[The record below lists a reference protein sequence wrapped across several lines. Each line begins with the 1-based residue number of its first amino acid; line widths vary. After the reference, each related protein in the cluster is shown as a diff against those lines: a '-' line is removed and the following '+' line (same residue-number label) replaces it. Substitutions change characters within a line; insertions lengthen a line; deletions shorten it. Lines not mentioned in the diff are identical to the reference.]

1 MTSLT
6 PSIDLQ
12 RWPRLAQALSRLSS
26 LSFPKARI
34 RFFMILL
41 ALALFAFQ
49 GAGIFYRILGI
60 EWIVPKRDMVIK
72 PTVPAV
78 PSLSREPAT
87 AYQPI
92 VERNLLGST
101 DRAFGDKQAEAAP
114 QAPPLSSLVELRGTV
129 AGEGKY
135 GFAVFSE
142 KGKPKQVLVKVGGQ
156 IAGAQL
162 LRVLRDQ
169 VVFRYLDKEET
180 LKRSTAPQSSLAGSS
195 SAPAPPSSGPPSG
208 PGPYTISRSEIGTS
222 MKDMGQML
230 SQAQIR
236 PYFAGGVQEG
246 FMVSQIRPGSIF
258 QRLGLRDGD
267 IIQGFDSRKVQS
279 ADDFMALHN
288 AFQSATNMNLSI
300 KRAGKV
306 ENLQY
311 QFR

>member
-1 MTSLT
+1 MTALT
-6 PSIDLQ
+6 PPIDLQ
-12 RWPRLAQALSRLSS
+12 RWPRLAQALGRFSS
-26 LSFPKARI
+26 LSLPAARI
-34 RFFMILL
+34 RSFLILL
-41 ALALFAFQ
+41 ALALFTFQ
-49 GAGIFYRILGI
+49 GAGIFYHLLGI
-60 EWIVPKRDMVIK
+60 ELLVPKRDIAIK
-72 PTVPAV
+72 PTTPAV
-78 PSLSREPAT
+78 PPLIREPVT
-87 AYQPI
+87 AYHPI

-101 DRAFGDKQAEAAP
+101 DRAFGEKQADAAP
-114 QAPPLSSLVELRGTV
+114 QAPPLSSLVELRGTA
-129 AGEGKY
+129 AGEGPY

-180 LKRSTAPQSSLAGSS
+180 LKRSTAPRSSLAVPSP
-195 SAPAPPSSGPPSG
+195 APAPPSGGPPAG
-208 PGPYTISRSEIGTS
+208 PGPYTISRAEISAS

-236 PYFAGGVQEG
+236 PYFAGGAQEG

-267 IIQGFDSRKVQS
+267 IIQGFDSRKVHS
-279 ADDFMALHN
+279 ADDFMALHG
-288 AFQSATNMNLSI
+288 ALQSATHMNLSV

-306 ENLQY
+306 ENLEY